1 MKGGFRSFIFRLGAL
16 AIVLGISG
24 LPGTRNSD
32 LAHAAGG
39 AALPPAAPVAA
50 MYQPLNEQL
59 EVFIVDANGALNVV
73 WKDNNG
79 SWKAPFPLTRANF
92 TIPGASV
99 AAIYYPTY
107 QQLEV
112 FVVDKNGVLNVVWKD
127 HNGAWHAPVGLTDP
141 GFAPPGAPLAA
152 VYQPLNEQLEV
163 FVVGASGALNVVWKD
178 NNGIWKRPFALTG
191 AAFATP
197 GAHVAGA
204 YYPSYKQLEVFLLD
218 KNGVF
223 NAVWKANNG
232 PWHSPVGLSPL
243 GFARQGAPLTA
254 IYQPLNEQLEVLTV
268 DSRGAINVI
277 WKEHNGPWHAPVGLT
292 GVDSINVGSALTG
305 IHYPPNEQLEVF
317 FIDKL
322 GAFDV
327 LWKEH
332 NSEWKGPVGVTEP
345 HFVPGAP
352 VAAVF
357 YPRYDQLEA
366 FTTDKDGVLNVEW
379 KVRNQAWV
387 PCSFPLL
394 LTPRGNAQI
403 LFSKTPTSDAAGKR
417 SDIVFQLLT
426 PRGNAQILFSKT
438 PIGASLFKSNASL
451 FGPGGVLCPLRSLIL
466 ARDVR
471 QRLGNGLPLLDN
483 LLTAFITPVSLSRA
497 PHLTF

>member
-1 MKGGFRSFIFRLGAL
+1 
-16 AIVLGISG
+16 
-24 LPGTRNSD
+24 
-32 LAHAAGG
+32 
-39 AALPPAAPVAA
+39 
-50 MYQPLNEQL
+50 
-59 EVFIVDANGALNVV
+59 
-73 WKDNNG
+73 
-79 SWKAPFPLTRANF
+79 
-92 TIPGASV
+92 
-99 AAIYYPTY
+99 
-107 QQLEV
+107 
-112 FVVDKNGVLNVVWKD
+112 
-127 HNGAWHAPVGLTDP
+127 
-141 GFAPPGAPLAA
+141 
-152 VYQPLNEQLEV
+152 
-163 FVVGASGALNVVWKD
+163 
-178 NNGIWKRPFALTG
+178 
-191 AAFATP
+191 
-197 GAHVAGA
+197 
-204 YYPSYKQLEVFLLD
+204 
-218 KNGVF
+218 
-223 NAVWKANNG
+223 
-232 PWHSPVGLSPL
+232 
-243 GFARQGAPLTA
+243 
-254 IYQPLNEQLEVLTV
+254 
-268 DSRGAINVI
+268 
-277 WKEHNGPWHAPVGLT
+277 
-292 GVDSINVGSALTG
+292 LTG

-438 PIGASLFKSNASL
+438 PIGAPTSD
-451 FGPGGVLCPLRSLIL
+451 G
-466 ARDVR
+466 
-471 QRLGNGLPLLDN
+471 
-483 LLTAFITPVSLSRA
+483 
-497 PHLTF
+497 H